1 MFCWPKFNTAISL
14 WSSLKNDYLGSK
26 MKVLKFSGFNL
37 VISMSHLSKMKLS
50 WISMNLD
57 QWKCGCVPISG
68 LDVCRF
74 WFGRLE
80 KWLSAVNRG
89 FPFTAT
95 GPVWTDLNTFE
106 QAWSP
111 KFNIK
116 QSKRLTA
123 VDRKPVLFGFNH
135 FRDYLAI
142 FRHL

>member
-1 MFCWPKFNTAISL
+1 
-14 WSSLKNDYLGSK
+14 
-26 MKVLKFSGFNL
+26 
-37 VISMSHLSKMKLS
+37 
-50 WISMNLD
+50 MNLD

-95 GPVWTDLNTFE
+95 EPVWTDLNTFE

-116 QSKRLTA
+116 QSKKTENRLYS
-123 VDRKPVLFGFNH
+123 VLIILDRFLDTFKFVWNIS
-135 FRDYLAI
+135 YLEI
-142 FRHL
+142 TNTL

>member
-1 MFCWPKFNTAISL
+1 
-14 WSSLKNDYLGSK
+14 
-26 MKVLKFSGFNL
+26 
-37 VISMSHLSKMKLS
+37 MSHTVDFDESFRQDELS
-50 WISMNLD
+50 WFSMNLD

-95 GPVWTDLNTFE
+95 EPVWTDLNTFE

-116 QSKRLTA
+116 QSKKSKA
-123 VDRKPVLFGFNH
+123 KDRKPV
-135 FRDYLAI
+135 
-142 FRHL
+142 